1 MTEKKTRRARKTR
14 TNSIVEDIG
23 PWSEIK
29 LEIIKRYAP
38 EYSKILTKQRG
49 LHHAYIDAFSGP
61 GVHRSRTT
69 GRYVK
74 GSPLNARLVSP
85 PFEHYYFIDVD
96 EDKTSFLQDIIGDET
111 DVEIFTGDC
120 NIVLREKILP
130 RFAYENFWKALC
142 LLDPYDLDLDWEVIQ
157 MAGETRSVEVFI
169 NFPIHDINR
178 NLVRTNPKEIEDAQ
192 LERMDRFWGD
202 RSWYPLLYA
211 KSNDLFGEELESR
224 IAVANAVLP
233 KAYMQRLKEVAGFSH
248 VSGPVAMRNSN
259 HAVVYYILW
268 ASRKPN
274 AKKIV
279 DYIFNKWGNT

>member
-1 MTEKKTRRARKTR
+1 MTEKKTRRARKTQ

-29 LEIIKRYAP
+29 LEIIKRYA
-38 EYSKILTKQRG
+38 EKYSKILTKQPG

-69 GRYVK
+69 GEHVK
-74 GSPLNARLVSP
+74 GSPLNARLVNP

-96 EDKTSFLQDIIGDET
+96 EDKTSFLQDIIGDEP
-111 DVEIFTGDC
+111 DVSIYTRDC
-120 NIVLREKILP
+120 NIVLREDILP

-142 LLDPYDLDLDWEVIQ
+142 LLDPYGLDLDWEVIQ
-157 MAGETRSVEVFI
+157 TAGETRSVEVFI

-178 NLVRTNPKEIEDAQ
+178 NLVRTNPKEIKDAQ

-202 RSWYPLLYA
+202 RSWYPLLYE

-233 KAYMQRLKEVAGFSH
+233 RTYLQRLKGVAGFSH
-248 VSGPVAMRNSN
+248 VSGPLAMRNKTG
-259 HAVVYYILW
+259 AVVYYMYRL
-268 ASRKPN
+268 R
-274 AKKIV
+274 
-279 DYIFNKWGNT
+279 